1 VPPTVPKVVL
11 LPADDVTPID
21 KQSMIPATFHDR
33 CRHSLETYLIIIIII
48 IYLLKST
55 EQEDAHM
62 IRSRTRKAQKT
73 GAYIL
78 PIKKQKK
85 QTPRLRFIRLEGP
98 SHRFHEY
105 TALCYGSLQCVLYV
119 MPSLNP
125 LSE

>member
-78 PIKKQKK
+78 PIKKKQKK
-85 QTPRLRFIRLEGP
+85 TNTSFA
-98 SHRFHEY
+98 FHSSRRPF
-105 TALCYGSLQCVLYV
+105 A
-119 MPSLNP
+119 PIP
-125 LSE
+125 